1 MENKTLFGELPLGW
15 KHVALSDVTTFISR
29 GRQPKYIASVEGI
42 PVINQKM
49 IRNFTI
55 DYRYVKYNDAKK
67 NINKSVFIKIG
78 DTLVNS
84 TGVGTVGRSAYI
96 SIDPMR
102 PTFVDSHVTIVRP
115 DTAIVDPKFMS
126 VVLSSDVY
134 SNYMGSTLAQGST
147 GQVELSRQK
156 LSKMCIPF
164 PPLNTQHLIGTIF
177 DLIDQKIKL
186 NHQINKNLLK
196 LINNIYLREYFA
208 NPQVALADHVALSD
222 LIQTKTKTFN
232 PKKTSETLVNH
243 FSMPAFDEDQ
253 YPIIDKVTS
262 IKSNKNIVEPFSV
275 LVSKMNPQVKRV
287 WLPNI
292 SDKIL
297 NVASTEFLT
306 FTADSAEMQAFIFA
320 IVNNKSYKQFLMSN
334 TTGSTNSR
342 QRVLPRVA
350 YSFEIA
356 FNRIKAERLGE
367 LLVPFLEKIKLTKSE
382 IQRLKKLRALL
393 LPKLLSGSINLSS
406 MEEAMK
412 NA

>member
-1 MENKTLFGELPLGW
+1 METKLVKLGDIISLNYGKSLTKKNRIPGNVPVYGSSGITDYHDKPLVDAPSLIIGRKGSIGSVFLSEVPFYPIDTTYFAKESDLNGLDLHFAYYFLKFLPLSEMNTDSAVPG
-15 KHVALSDVTTFISR
+15 LNRNNFYSLDVVIPDIKSQKIIAFLLDQISY
-29 GRQPKYIASVEGI
+29 KIK
-42 PVINQKM
+42 INQ
-49 IRNFTI
+49 
-55 DYRYVKYNDAKK
+55 
-67 NINKSVFIKIG
+67 
-78 DTLVNS
+78 
-84 TGVGTVGRSAYI
+84 
-96 SIDPMR
+96 
-102 PTFVDSHVTIVRP
+102 
-115 DTAIVDPKFMS
+115 
-126 VVLSSDVY
+126 
-134 SNYMGSTLAQGST
+134 
-147 GQVELSRQK
+147 
-156 LSKMCIPF
+156 
-164 PPLNTQHLIGTIF
+164 
-177 DLIDQKIKL
+177 
-186 NHQINKNLLK
+186 QINKNLLK
-196 LINNIYLREYFA
+196 LIDNIYIREYFA
-208 NPQVALADHVALSD
+208 NSQVVLADHVALSD
-222 LIQTKTKTFN
+222 LVQTKTKTFN

-243 FSMPAFDEDQ
+243 FSMPAFDEAH

-262 IKSNKNIVEPFSV
+262 IKSTKNIVEPFSV

-306 FTADSAEMQAFIFA
+306 FTADSAEMQAFIYA

-342 QRVLPRVA
+342 QRVLPQVA

-356 FNRIKAERLGE
+356 FNRIKAERLGK

>member
-1 MENKTLFGELPLGW
+1 METKLVKLGDIISLNYGKSLTKKNRIPGDVPVYGSSGITDYHDKPLVDAPSLIIGRKGNIGSVFLSEVPFYPIDTTYFAKESDLNGLDLHFAYYFLKFLPLSEMNTDSAIPG
-15 KHVALSDVTTFISR
+15 LNRNNFYSLDVVIPDIKSQKIIAFLLDQISY
-29 GRQPKYIASVEGI
+29 KIK
-42 PVINQKM
+42 INQ
-49 IRNFTI
+49 
-55 DYRYVKYNDAKK
+55 
-67 NINKSVFIKIG
+67 
-78 DTLVNS
+78 
-84 TGVGTVGRSAYI
+84 
-96 SIDPMR
+96 
-102 PTFVDSHVTIVRP
+102 
-115 DTAIVDPKFMS
+115 
-126 VVLSSDVY
+126 
-134 SNYMGSTLAQGST
+134 
-147 GQVELSRQK
+147 
-156 LSKMCIPF
+156 
-164 PPLNTQHLIGTIF
+164 
-177 DLIDQKIKL
+177 
-186 NHQINKNLLK
+186 QINKNLLK

-356 FNRIKAERLGE
+356 FNRLKAERLGE
-367 LLVPFLEKIKLTKSE
+367 LLVPFLEKIKLTKCE

>member
-1 MENKTLFGELPLGW
+1 METKLVKLGDIISLNYGKSLTKKNRIPGDVPVYGSSGITDYHDKPLVDAPSLIIGRKGNIGSVFLSEVPFYPIDTTYFAKESDLNGLDLHFAYYFLKFLPLSEMNTDSAIPG
-15 KHVALSDVTTFISR
+15 LNRNNFYSLDVVIPDIKSQKIIAFLLDQISY
-29 GRQPKYIASVEGI
+29 KIK
-42 PVINQKM
+42 INQ
-49 IRNFTI
+49 
-55 DYRYVKYNDAKK
+55 
-67 NINKSVFIKIG
+67 
-78 DTLVNS
+78 
-84 TGVGTVGRSAYI
+84 
-96 SIDPMR
+96 
-102 PTFVDSHVTIVRP
+102 
-115 DTAIVDPKFMS
+115 
-126 VVLSSDVY
+126 
-134 SNYMGSTLAQGST
+134 
-147 GQVELSRQK
+147 
-156 LSKMCIPF
+156 
-164 PPLNTQHLIGTIF
+164 
-177 DLIDQKIKL
+177 
-186 NHQINKNLLK
+186 QINKNLLK

-367 LLVPFLEKIKLTKSE
+367 LLVPFLEKIKLTKCE

>member
-1 MENKTLFGELPLGW
+1 MESRTEKLGDIADITTGKTPSKRIENAYGNVIKFLTPRDFSGRFSVTTERM
-15 KHVALSDVTTFISR
+15 LSDQGYQAVYNQIVSGPSVSVTCIGSDMGKVIYNR
-29 GRQPKYIASVEGI
+29 ESV
-42 PVINQKM
+42 VTNQQVNTLS
-49 IRNFTI
+49 NF
-55 DYRYVKYNDAKK
+55 
-67 NINKSVFIKIG
+67 KS
-78 DTLVNS
+78 N
-84 TGVGTVGRSAYI
+84 
-96 SIDPMR
+96 
-102 PTFVDSHVTIVRP
+102 
-115 DTAIVDPKFMS
+115 VDPLFLYYL
-126 VVLSSDVY
+126 LSTKKQELLSY
-134 SNYMGSTLAQGST
+134 GAENGSTMPIITKSMF
-147 GQVELSRQK
+147 SK
-156 LSKMCIPF
+156 LE
-164 PPLNTQHLIGTIF
+164 
-177 DLIDQKIKL
+177 IKL
-186 NHQINKNLLK
+186 PSVKVQRKLVACLSLLDDKIELNQQINKNLLK

-253 YPIIDKVTS
+253 YPTIDKVTS

-367 LLVPFLEKIKLTKSE
+367 LLVPFLEKIKLTKCE